1 MPLFKRLFSYGLSIV
16 FFIVFFFTF
25 NSASAQVAEGVNY
38 QAVARDNNGNIL
50 GNQVISVRFGLIS
63 GTSTGILEYEEEYNV
78 ITTNQFGLFNL
89 IIGQGA
95 NTGNGATSSFANLDW
110 GNARHFLKVEI
121 DAGNGFENLG
131 TTELVSVP
139 YAQYAKSAGNPLKAG
154 DGIELRNDSI
164 INTGDLSNTNESI
177 SRFELVNDTL
187 VILNEGNRIDTINL
201 SKLRSA
207 DSLRLQFA
215 GNNLYNLSIIGG
227 NQIQFSTVDDDSDA
241 LNEIQSLVLNATADT
256 LRLTNGGIGVAV
268 ADLSISDNQ
277 QLSRN
282 GKTIELTGDAP
293 SSVDLTSI
301 LGVDSLLS
309 INDSTIRVYNAD
321 GSTKDVVI
329 RGQAVDTSNTNELID
344 TMYYSNATL
353 KYVQQGVLDSVNLDS
368 VAAGQRLVLRGLYL
382 ANRNRINQLQIQF
395 SADSALTI
403 QNRDSMD
410 AVVNQL
416 NNLAAGDQDR
426 DSLNERINSVQLL
439 GDSLEIIENDS
450 TFYVNLSKYSSLNTD
465 EQNLLIRNDSL
476 FIENGDS
483 GIYLGIYSDTAAI
496 NALQTELNALSANVS
511 EDSALTIQNR
521 DSIDAVVNQLNNL
534 AAGDQDRDS
543 LNERISRMFIRNDSI
558 IVVEADSTY
567 SVDLSSL
574 NNTGTDNQRLRIS
587 NDSILIERGDGIDIA
602 YIMDSIRQNTS
613 RIQLDSARIS
623 VNFNAINLLEN
634 RLDVDSIRLDNQE
647 TNLQILDNEVTGKFT
662 NDSLRIAAD
671 SVRLINALITSG
683 NLTARFEADSALQ
696 DQDSIRLDN
705 FRTQYTADST
715 LNKTVRNNNSS
726 RIVAD
731 SNMLVNFKNKVQTD
745 STDFANDIANN
756 DNRIV
761 ADSIRLNNAI
771 SSSTDLEQRFEA
783 DSALQDQDSIRLDNF
798 RTQYTADSTLNKTVR
813 NNNSSRIVADSTV
826 IENFITQYGTDTT
839 GLGNRIDNNAT
850 AISTETS
857 NRQTAVGN
865 LSTRIVGDSTNLA
878 THIAADGD
886 LSATNETNTTFQV
899 NGANLEITDAS
910 GTLQVPLSNLNTSSD
925 NQNLSIST
933 GKGTISIEDGNAVI
947 LNDSSASNETITNLI
962 LDNDTLEITEA
973 GITQKQYLG
982 DIGGSAFSTTS
993 NVTRNEPGDYAT
1005 DDFVFGSST
1014 LDNLGT
1020 TDEQSR
1026 FFFDKSLSAF
1036 RAGIATGFEWNTVN
1050 IGQFSAAFGDDNQV
1064 IGQHSFAAGAD
1075 NNVAGKYSTAFGQS
1089 GSINGSATHAVT
1101 IGLNNSIGNN
1111 GIGAI
1116 AMGSGQ
1122 DVNGNYSIGM
1132 GHLNDATGFRSLAL
1146 GSWLTSSGD
1155 ASFTIGVGID
1165 NTNRI
1170 INSIDSSLMIG
1181 FNSTLPTFFVG
1192 GGSGAGTLGR
1202 IGIGT
1207 TSPNS
1212 LLHLKDAGDIK
1223 LEIET
1228 GAGNEAAISLKNTS
1242 KDWQLINN
1250 GLAGGYFQIVDQ
1262 TSGNSRFVISPDGR
1276 VGIGTTV
1283 PTKSLFQVMGGVRA
1297 DSLIIDGQ
1305 YAFPSVS
1312 GAADQ
1317 VLKFNAGGTALE
1329 WGSITGDGNGIFD
1342 GSGSLSGNTEV
1353 IGGANSLSFTSSLQ
1367 NAVLFDTNTLVV
1379 DALNNRIGIGT
1390 ATPNSKIDVS
1400 DNTSTTSA
1408 SGYQSASIYSAGTNT
1423 STAFQRALGAQV
1435 EGTDGINTAIFGVSN
1450 GSSVGTN
1457 RGLAGQ
1463 AQNGTTNTGVRGYAG
1478 ATPAGAN
1485 FAIGTYG
1492 IAPETSDGINYG
1504 IYGSASGSTFI
1515 NRGVVGVI
1523 DGAVT
1528 TADASV
1534 YGIANG
1540 AGHNIALYGRSTFGN
1555 TGGVNYGL
1563 YTRASGADTNY
1574 AAYFETGL
1582 VYVGD
1587 SLWMP
1592 QGAAEG
1598 LVLASDQYGKAR
1610 WENLST
1616 LGYSPWDTTASAIY
1630 NTTKSIGIG
1639 TSTPTSNLQ
1648 IVGGNDVNLSA
1659 NSGML
1664 KLGAESGS
1672 HMIFDENEIQ
1682 AKNDATTAGQLLLQ
1696 PEGGEVQFRG
1706 AAGGGLNIMF
1716 STDNKIGLGTY
1727 SPIDVLTVE
1736 RPLGGGRAAINLNGE
1751 SDGFMYSG
1759 LIMGNINDD
1768 RLWEISYRSGAGL
1781 DEGLLFQ
1788 RRDIGGT
1795 YVQHMFIDSIGNM
1808 ALGNLSPTAKLDVTG
1823 NIRADSIQLY
1833 GGSLGAGK
1841 VLMDVNGDGKASWQT
1856 PASGTDNQNL
1866 GVTSDSITIENGT
1879 GAYIGDIRDTLTT
1892 HNTRLLNSVSK
1903 ISTNISNIS
1912 TNATA
1917 ISTETSNRQTAVG
1930 NLSTRITDD
1939 STDLATHITA
1949 DGDLSATNELQNL
1962 NINGANDSL
1971 LLSNGTGVSLSELQA
1986 TTDTLDII
1994 ADADRNTN
2002 VSINTGDDIV
2012 LSTNGTSRLTVD
2024 QDGGALFNVDEIA
2037 SFRVVNRSPNFIKVD
2052 TTYEVAEFRSLT
2064 SDLGFGVGGHLSF
2077 VAQDFNN
2084 GGPEAARLSWST
2096 TEAENEGHLG
2106 FWTGTAGIMKRA
2118 MTIDY
2123 LQNVGIGTYSP
2134 TATLEVVGRVKAD
2147 TIEVDGFYTFPSVS
2161 GTANQVLKYNAGGTA
2176 LEWGTAIGDGNGI
2189 YNGSGSLSGATTVT
2203 QGANTLAFTSSA
2215 SNGFSVDGSTFSVN
2229 AALDRVGIGTTSPV
2243 AKFNVA
2249 STEATTGQ
2257 FDNTATGVANS
2268 WALTTSATGISNG
2281 TNIALQTNASGAT
2294 TNFAAIFGN
2303 GRVYVQDS
2311 LGIGTNAPA
2320 YPFHLSSTGNTT
2332 ARIDAGANNRAA
2344 IQFAEVTGGFG
2355 SAATGFEA
2363 SYNGS
2368 DDKFEFRSADGG
2380 TLDTVLTMD
2389 RTTGYVGIQNNN
2401 PVATLDVSGAIKLDA
2416 ATVGNTQGM
2425 IQWTGAD
2432 FEGYDGTSWVS
2443 LTSSNS
2449 SCPAGMTAVGGRICI
2464 ENNERTAA
2472 SWFTAASTCANLG
2485 YKLPTWA
2492 EWYGAM
2498 DNVTVTDETNDW
2510 EWVDGGTSNTARKVG
2525 SGGLTNTAND
2535 DPATGSEAYRCIL
2548 ILK

>member
-1 MPLFKRLFSYGLSIV
+1 M
-16 FFIVFFFTF
+16 
-25 NSASAQVAEGVNY
+25 
-38 QAVARDNNGNIL
+38 
-50 GNQVISVRFGLIS
+50 
-63 GTSTGILEYEEEYNV
+63 
-78 ITTNQFGLFNL
+78 
-89 IIGQGA
+89 
-95 NTGNGATSSFANLDW
+95 
-110 GNARHFLKVEI
+110 
-121 DAGNGFENLG
+121 
-131 TTELVSVP
+131 
-139 YAQYAKSAGNPLKAG
+139 
-154 DGIELRNDSI
+154 
-164 INTGDLSNTNESI
+164 
-177 SRFELVNDTL
+177 
-187 VILNEGNRIDTINL
+187 
-201 SKLRSA
+201 
-207 DSLRLQFA
+207 
-215 GNNLYNLSIIGG
+215 
-227 NQIQFSTVDDDSDA
+227 
-241 LNEIQSLVLNATADT
+241 
-256 LRLTNGGIGVAV
+256 
-268 ADLSISDNQ
+268 
-277 QLSRN
+277 
-282 GKTIELTGDAP
+282 
-293 SSVDLTSI
+293 
-301 LGVDSLLS
+301 
-309 INDSTIRVYNAD
+309 
-321 GSTKDVVI
+321 
-329 RGQAVDTSNTNELID
+329 
-344 TMYYSNATL
+344 
-353 KYVQQGVLDSVNLDS
+353 
-368 VAAGQRLVLRGLYL
+368 
-382 ANRNRINQLQIQF
+382 
-395 SADSALTI
+395 
-403 QNRDSMD
+403 
-410 AVVNQL
+410 
-416 NNLAAGDQDR
+416 
-426 DSLNERINSVQLL
+426 
-439 GDSLEIIENDS
+439 EIIENDS

-839 GLGNRIDNNAT
+839 GLGNRIDNNATAISTETSNRQTAVGNLSTRIVGDSTNLATHIAADGDLSATNETNTTFQVNGANLEITDASGTLQVPLSNLNTSSDDQNLGVTADSITIENGTGAYIGDIRDTLTTHNTRLLNSASKISTNTSNISTNAT